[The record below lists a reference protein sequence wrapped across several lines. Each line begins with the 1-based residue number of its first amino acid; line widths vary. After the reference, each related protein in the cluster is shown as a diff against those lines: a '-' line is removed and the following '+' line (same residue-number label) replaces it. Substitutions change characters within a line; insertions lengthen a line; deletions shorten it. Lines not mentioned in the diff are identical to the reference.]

1 MRARHAVACALP
13 LVLAACASAGGLKQ
27 EPLNAGV
34 QRTYA
39 APLLRTVNAA
49 RTAMG
54 GAGITIEEA
63 TQIAPNAWMIMGKKG
78 VSGFSWGELVRVV
91 VEENPPG
98 QSAVRIIS
106 KRRVATNIT
115 ATGDWSRS
123 LLDQIAL
130 TLAGN

>member
-1 MRARHAVACALP
+1 LKVVARLATLALP
-13 LVLAACASAGGLKQ
+13 LAVAACASAGGLRQ

-34 QRTYA
+34 QRSFA

-49 RTAMG
+49 RTAMA

-63 TQIAPNAWMIMGKKG
+63 TQVAPNAWMIMGKKG

-91 VEENPPG
+91 VEESPPG
-98 QSAVRIIS
+98 QCAVRVIS
-106 KRRVATNIT
+106 KRKVATNIT
-115 ATGDWSRS
+115 AAGDWSRS

-130 TLAGN
+130 SLAN